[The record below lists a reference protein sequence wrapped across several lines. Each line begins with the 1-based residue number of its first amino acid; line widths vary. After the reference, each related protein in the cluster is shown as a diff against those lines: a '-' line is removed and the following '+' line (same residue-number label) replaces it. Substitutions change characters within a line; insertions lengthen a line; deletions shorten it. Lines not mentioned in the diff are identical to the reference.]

1 MVNEDDEEQKSLN
14 EHEFSGQQFISLD
27 QREYEQQADSTY
39 YQKVDGASITKKV
52 KTKKPKNKIIVL
64 DKSKNLP
71 PELPQNLIYWNRCET
86 RVRDEEELI
95 TNTQL
100 IEFYREEFKHH
111 EDMDGDVAR
120 VSDNPPFFRNKTMF
134 ADPKQEKFV
143 SRAEERILKRN
154 TFPAGLL

>member
-1 MVNEDDEEQKSLN
+1 MTIEDEEQKSLN
-14 EHEFSGQQFISLD
+14 GHEFGEQPDQLISLD
-27 QREYEQQADSTY
+27 YRESISQKADE
-39 YQKVDGASITKKV
+39 VSITKKIRP
-52 KTKKPKNKIIVL
+52 KKPKNKIIVL

-86 RVRDEEELI
+86 RVREEEELV

-120 VSDNPPFFRNKTMF
+120 VSDNPPFFRNKPMF